1 MKKKSWLSVLLIV
14 MLLGCL
20 FPRPQASA
28 AGAQCVPVRTA
39 IEALGGSVLWNKE
52 EKALKATLGQLKW
65 SIVVGSSLS
74 ERNGKT
80 FELVQPAVWNA
91 DKKVCVPLAAFGKA
105 LGVDLEQHN
114 GKWLPKAG
122 DAIGLGMY
130 WMRLLQLG
138 SFEEARSIMNGRLAA
153 IFPAD
158 ALEQYRDSLE
168 ATYGTWTLL
177 KSDLREDLV
186 HKHAVLVYQTP
197 RGKSF
202 KMELRFD
209 REGKLD
215 DLAALRST
223 SDTYLSPSYE
233 NPMAYAEEKVIVGTE
248 GLPLPGTLTL
258 PAHSEGKV
266 PAVVLVHGSGPND
279 EDESSGGGKMFRDI
293 AVGLANEGIAV
304 LRYSKRTYE
313 YPNRSLTPT
322 FTVQEETVE
331 DSLTAVRL
339 LQKDERIDP
348 EAIYV
353 LGHSQG
359 GMLVPEILEQDQ
371 DKAVAGGVLLSAP
384 SGSLED
390 LMLQQ
395 YQGILERAI
404 ADQETAAELER
415 KQAKV
420 DAWQTAGDMLHDDAY
435 SKEHLPASFPL
446 QSPYWWYD
454 IRRYSAPLIARSQ
467 HVPLLIMQGDNDVQV
482 PPASLKVWK
491 QALDSRADVQYKSYP
506 GLNHM
511 YGLYGQ
517 PSTGDEYRFP
527 SNVPETVI
535 QDIAGWI
542 HLAVK

>member
-1 MKKKSWLSVLLIV
+1 MTKRSWLSVLLIV

-20 FPRPQASA
+20 FPREQASG
-28 AGAQCVPVRTA
+28 AGAPCVPVRTA
-39 IEALGGSVLWNKE
+39 VEALGGSVLWNKE

-80 FELVQPAVWNA
+80 FELVQPAVLNA
-91 DKKVCVPLAAFGKA
+91 DKKVCVPLASFGKA

-114 GKWLPKAG
+114 GKWLPKRG
-122 DAIGLGMY
+122 DAVGLGMY

-138 SFEEARSIMNGRLAA
+138 YFEEARSIMNGRLAA

-158 ALEQYRDSLE
+158 ALGQYRDSLE

-233 NPMAYAEEKVIVGTE
+233 NPMAYAEEKVIVGTD

-258 PAHSEGKV
+258 PVPSEGKV

-322 FTVQEETVE
+322 FTVQEETIE
-331 DSLTAVRL
+331 DSLSAVRL

-348 EAIYV
+348 AAIYV

-359 GMLVPEILEQDQ
+359 GMLVPEILEQDL
-371 DKAVAGGVLLSAP
+371 DKTIAGGVLLSAP

-395 YQGILERAI
+395 YKGILERAS
-404 ADQETAAELER
+404 ADHETAAELER

-420 DAWQTAGDMLHDDAY
+420 DAWQTAVDLLHDDAY

-454 IRRYSAPLIARSQ
+454 IRRYSAPMIARSQ

-535 QDIAGWI
+535 QDIAEWI